1 MIAMTTPRT
10 PKVIVNSRES
20 DVSVAAATV
29 GGGEGVWVIGSNDM
43 AEDDAGIDKTD
54 SMRN

>member
-1 MIAMTTPRT
+1 
-10 PKVIVNSRES
+10 VIVNSRES

-29 GGGEGVWVIGSNDM
+29 GGGEGVWVIDPNAM
-43 AEDDAGIDKTD
+43 AEDDAGVDKTD